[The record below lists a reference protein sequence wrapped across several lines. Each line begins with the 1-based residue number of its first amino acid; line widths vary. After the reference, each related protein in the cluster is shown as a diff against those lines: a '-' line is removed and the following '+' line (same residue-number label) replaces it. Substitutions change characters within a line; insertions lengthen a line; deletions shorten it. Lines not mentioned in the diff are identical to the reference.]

1 MPHSADVLVLSAQ
14 HNEAALRD
22 ALAPVADRMRV
33 TYTPFDPDT
42 PHADLL
48 KQHGAQ
54 IGVLDLSQ
62 LADSPLKIIQQLDT
76 QQPGRM
82 LRVILILGTLNTEIY
97 QQALMHGATDVLTWD
112 TISRLPWIILRIQE
126 NLAQVRTQVAT
137 AVRVSEEKFYKVFMA
152 SPDAIAIA
160 TLDEGRIMDVND
172 SFLEEIGYTRE
183 ELIGT
188 TSLQLWAEPED
199 RLRIIAALAET
210 GHIRNVEVRYRRKG
224 GEIRYAL
231 MSSELIEID
240 GQPCSISILRDITER
255 KEMENNLRAS
265 QERYLGIVED
275 QEELICRFTPDFT
288 LTFANRAY
296 SRQYGMTP
304 EEIIGKNVLDM
315 IPESEHALLKLYI
328 QRLDANQPTGNS
340 EHQTILPDGTIRWQ
354 QWNDRAIFDA
364 QGNIIEYQGVG
375 RDITASKLAQD
386 RLNFM
391 HALSL
396 ATGTASD
403 TDAALLATMRLIC
416 EAQDWD
422 YGEVWVL
429 NGGSDVLRIG
439 KPFFVQPEAR
449 TSLEYFR
456 QASESYT
463 FALDSGI
470 PGRAWKH
477 QAASWT
483 EDVQQLTA
491 AEFLRLEHA
500 KQAGIHGIV
509 AIPVI
514 DNDEVLA
521 VMVFMAQRVLRHD
534 EALLQL
540 LTVSLQQI
548 APIIRRQQINDALI
562 ASEEKYRTLVE
573 NFDGVITIADAD
585 GRYLFANERAW
596 APFDLS
602 PEERQGQS
610 AHDLFPKEVADTFVE
625 RVRGVIKDGEIRT
638 DVDGMQTGPDYRWF
652 QSTIAP
658 LRNSDGSIDRVITI
672 AFDVTEAK
680 RAEIALR
687 ESEAQ
692 LNRAQAIAHLGSW
705 SLNFKTGET
714 TWSDEFFRICGLE
727 PGSVEASIRVA
738 YERIHPED
746 RRRVLKALERGQE
759 TGTLI
764 ETELRVV
771 RPDGE
776 VRWVV
781 SQGEGSQFVDEQ
793 PQVLVGTLLDIT
805 ERKRSELA
813 LERSAHRLA
822 TLHAI
827 DQLILEAAPIEQLTS
842 ESLDTLLLMVPARR
856 ASVFRFDTEQRTAST
871 VAVRA
876 AYGHTSNP
884 RFENVSLDSP
894 NLIDQ
899 EVIQALQTERYH
911 LIQDVSVYP
920 QRDRALLEAEG
931 IHSVLSVGLKH
942 KGDLLGGLH
951 LHAAETGFFS
961 DEFIQIACEVADQL
975 AIGIHTSVLNERIRR
990 YAAELEERVAQRTA
1004 ELRLQKTRLEAI
1016 LQSSSDG
1023 ILLVDESLVIR
1034 ETNTAYC
1041 TMFGIRYSESRSVPL
1056 LDRIHSDDH
1065 AHLAEQMRRVLRDD
1079 IITRCDVRG
1088 LRLDGVVIYAE
1099 IGMAR
1104 VEQTNGD
1111 IPNVVCTIRDVTER
1125 KLAETRLRESEERYR
1140 TTISTMSEGIV
1151 LQDNTSTILVCNRAA
1166 EAILGLTAEQMMGRN
1181 AMDPRWRAIHEDGT
1195 PYPGE
1200 THPGTVA
1207 LRTGVPQSNM
1217 VMGVHKP
1224 DGTLVWILINAQ
1236 PLQREGEDKP
1246 HAVVTT
1252 FTDITDRKAAQDAL
1266 IQSELRY
1273 RALFEQ
1279 SNDAVFILDL
1289 SGGHQYV
1296 NQHAAEMFGYSVEE
1310 LRQLGF
1316 RDIVVKDEVQ
1326 PAENVLQRLLAGE
1339 DIAPYERS
1347 VRRKDGT
1354 VFPVEINAE
1363 LVRDADGEPLH
1374 IQSLMRNITDRKQSE
1389 IALRE
1394 SEERF
1399 RQIAANIEQVLFIR
1413 SGDDETI
1420 EYISPTYEQMF
1431 GKSCESLYADG
1442 NSFTE
1447 AIHPDDVDFVREQ
1460 LLKPRYLEDGFS
1472 DFEYRIIRPDGE
1484 TRWMWARTF
1493 PIHDE
1498 AGRLVKRAGIV
1509 EDITELRLAQA
1520 EMEQLTRRLQLA
1532 TEAGGIGIWDYD
1544 LTSNRLVVD
1553 RKSLTNYGL
1562 DPVAFKG
1569 DEEDMATIWSQNIHP
1584 DDVERLSQEMAAAI
1598 VGNGVFDVEFRV
1610 VVPDGGLRYVKS
1622 NALVLRDPIGKPLRM
1637 VGATLDVTRIR
1648 EAEIALRSA
1657 LEQEKELGE
1666 LKTRFVSMASH
1677 EFRTPLATISA
1688 TTETLLAYSDR
1699 LTNDQREDRLHKI
1712 VSQVD
1717 YMKEI
1722 MEDVLQLARI
1732 QAGRVRYNPEQGDLD
1747 ALLREI
1753 IEEFDSHQQYRGRI
1767 VYEATSQP
1775 LTYHYDPR
1783 LMRHIISN
1791 LISNGLK
1798 YSSASDP
1805 VRVVLQEREERITF
1819 CVVDQGI
1826 GIPGKDLRHLFEPF
1840 HRANNVGT
1848 ISGTGLGLS
1857 IAREAIEMHGG
1868 TIEVQSRIDEGSTFT
1883 VSLPK
1888 SRRSE

>member
-1 MPHSADVLVLSAQ
+1 MPHSADVLILSAQ
-14 HNEAALRD
+14 HNESALRQ
-22 ALAPVADRMRV
+22 ALAPVGDRVRV
-33 TYTPFDPDT
+33 SYARFDPDI
-42 PHADLL
+42 PYDDLL

-54 IGVLDLSQ
+54 IGVLDLSE
-62 LADSPLKIIQQLDT
+62 LADSPLTIIQQMEAQRAGGLV
-76 QQPGRM
+76 
-82 LRVILILGTLNTEIY
+82 RVIFILATINMDIY
-97 QQALMHGATDVLTWD
+97 QQSLMHGATDVLTWD

-126 NLAQVRTQVAT
+126 NLAQVRTQVAA

-160 TLDEGRIMDVND
+160 TLDEGRIMDVNE
-172 SFLEEIGYTRE
+172 SFLTEIGYTRD

-199 RLRIIAALAET
+199 RLRLIAALAET
-210 GHIRNVEVRYRRKG
+210 GHIRNVEIRYRRKG

-275 QEELICRFTPDFT
+275 QEELICRFTPDFR

-296 SRQYGMTP
+296 SRQYGLTP

-328 QRLDANQPTGNS
+328 QRLGINQPTGTS

-364 QGNIIEYQGVG
+364 QGTIVEYQGVG

-396 ATGTASD
+396 ATGTAND
-403 TDAALLATMRLIC
+403 TDAALLVTMRLIC
-416 EAQDWD
+416 EAQGWD
-422 YGEVWVL
+422 YGEVWLL
-429 NGGSDVLRIG
+429 NEKRDVLRIG
-439 KPFFVQPEAR
+439 KPFFVQSEAR
-449 TSLEYFR
+449 ASLERFR
-456 QASESYT
+456 EEIESYT

-470 PGRAWKH
+470 PGRAWKNH
-477 QAASWT
+477 AASWT
-483 EDVQQLTA
+483 EDVQRLTA

-500 KQAGIHGIV
+500 KQADIHGIV

-521 VMVFMAQRVLRHD
+521 VMVFMAQRVLRRD

-548 APIIRRQQINDALI
+548 APIIRRQQANDALI

-596 APFDLS
+596 APFELS
-602 PEERQGQS
+602 PAERQDQS
-610 AHDLFPKEVADTFVE
+610 AYDLFPKEVADTFVE
-625 RVRGVIKDGEIRT
+625 RVRGVMASGQIRT
-638 DVDGMQTGPDYRWF
+638 DVDDMQTGPDYRWF

-658 LRNSDGSIDRVITI
+658 LRNPDGSIDRVITI

-680 RAEIALR
+680 QAEIALR

-705 SLNFKTGET
+705 SLNFRTGET
-714 TWSDEFFRICGLE
+714 AWSDEFFRICGLD
-727 PGSVEASIRVA
+727 PNSAEASIRVA

-746 RRRVLKALERGQE
+746 RRRVLKALEHGQE
-759 TGTLI
+759 TGTLN

-781 SQGEGSQFVDEQ
+781 SQGEGTQSVDGKS
-793 PQVLVGTLLDIT
+793 QVLVGTLLDIT

-827 DQLILEAAPIEQLTS
+827 DQLILEAATIEQLAS
-842 ESLDTLLLMVPARR
+842 EALDTLLLMVPARR
-856 ASVFRFDTEQRTAST
+856 ASVFRFDTEQRTGST

-876 AYGHTSNP
+876 AYGHTPPP
-884 RFENVSLDSP
+884 RFESVPLDSP
-894 NLIDQ
+894 NVIDQ
-899 EVIQALQTERYH
+899 EVVRTLETERYH
-911 LIQDVSVYP
+911 LIQDVSAYP
-920 QRDRALLEAEG
+920 QKDRALLEAEG
-931 IHSVLSVGLKH
+931 IHSVLSISLKH
-942 KGDLLGGLH
+942 KETLLGGLH

-975 AIGIHTSVLNERIRR
+975 AIGIHTSMLNERIRR

-1004 ELRLQKTRLEAI
+1004 EMRLQKTRIEAI

-1023 ILLVDESLVIR
+1023 ILLVDETLIIR
-1034 ETNTAYC
+1034 EFNAAYC

-1056 LDRIHSDDH
+1056 LDRIYPDDH
-1065 AHLAEQMRRVLRDD
+1065 DHLAEQMRRVLRED
-1079 IITRCDVRG
+1079 ITTRCDVRG

-1140 TTISTMSEGIV
+1140 TTISAMSEGIV
-1151 LQDNTSTILVCNRAA
+1151 VQDDTSAILVCNRAA
-1166 EAILGLTAEQMMGRN
+1166 EEILGLTADQMMGRTG
-1181 AMDPRWRAIHEDGT
+1181 MDPRWRAIHEDGT
-1195 PYPGE
+1195 PFPGE

-1207 LRTGVPQSNM
+1207 LRTGIPQYNA

-1266 IQSELRY
+1266 MQSELRY
-1273 RALFEQ
+1273 RSLFEQ
-1279 SNDAVFILDL
+1279 SNDGVFILSL
-1289 SGGHQYV
+1289 SGDHQYV

-1310 LRQLGF
+1310 LRRLSF
-1316 RDIVVKDEVQ
+1316 RDIVVGDQVHSAKD
-1326 PAENVLQRLLAGE
+1326 VLQRLLAGE

-1347 VRRKDGT
+1347 VRRKDGS

-1363 LVRDADGEPLH
+1363 LVRDANGKPLH
-1374 IQSLMRNITDRKQSE
+1374 IQSLMRNITDRKQTE

-1399 RQIAANIEQVLFIR
+1399 RQMEENIEQVLFIR
-1413 SGDDETI
+1413 AGDDKSI
-1420 EYISPTYEQMF
+1420 GYISPTYEQMF
-1431 GKSCESLYADG
+1431 GKSCESLYADA
-1442 NSFTE
+1442 NSFLE
-1447 AIHPDDVDFVREQ
+1447 AVHPDDIDFVREQ
-1460 LLKPRYLEDGFS
+1460 ALKPRYQKDGFS

-1484 TRWMWARTF
+1484 TRWIWARTF
-1493 PIHDE
+1493 PIRDE
-1498 AGRLVKRAGIV
+1498 AGRLVKRVGIV

-1520 EMEQLTRRLQLA
+1520 EMEHLTRRLQLA
-1532 TEAGGIGIWDYD
+1532 MEAGGIGIWDYD
-1544 LTSNRLVVD
+1544 LISNKLVVD

-1562 DPVAFKG
+1562 DPVTFKG

-1584 DDVERLSQEMAAAI
+1584 DDEERLSQEMTAAI
-1598 VGNGVFDVEFRV
+1598 VGNSVFDVEFRV
-1610 VVPDGGLRYVKS
+1610 MLPDGGLRYVKS
-1622 NALVLRDPIGKPLRM
+1622 NAVVLHDPVGKPLRM
-1637 VGATLDVTRIR
+1637 VGATLDVTQIR

-1666 LKTRFVSMASH
+1666 LKSRFVSMASH

-1699 LTNDQREDRLHKI
+1699 LTGDQREERLNKI

-1732 QAGRVRYNPEQGDLD
+1732 QAGRVRYNPEVGDLD
-1747 ALLREI
+1747 ALLRDI
-1753 IEEFDSHQQYRGRI
+1753 IEEFNTHQEYRGRI
-1767 VYEATSQP
+1767 IYEAASQP
-1775 LTYHYDPR
+1775 LRYHYDPR
-1783 LMRHIISN
+1783 LMRHVISN

-1798 YSSASDP
+1798 YSSTDEHVS
-1805 VRVVLQEREERITF
+1805 VRLQDVGDRITF

-1826 GIPGKDLRHLFEPF
+1826 GIPDRDLRHLFEPF
-1840 HRANNVGT
+1840 HRAQNVGT

-1857 IAREAIEMHGG
+1857 IAREAVEMHGG
-1868 TIEVQSRIDEGSTFT
+1868 TIEVQSRINEGSTFT

-1888 SRRSE
+1888 PRRSE